1 MSLDK
6 LVDSSQLNTDLTSVA
21 NAIRTKGG
29 TSAPLAFPSG
39 FVSAVQAIPT
49 GTTPTGTKQI
59 SITANGT
66 TTEDVT
72 NYASA
77 EITVNVPVGWTS
89 ADIAKNLA
97 PSGRVELTYS
107 GDVKDY
113 ALSGK
118 PITELFAP
126 NARLQ
131 YGALAYCPQLQT
143 AVIGGLSSSSQFNE
157 CSNLRAADFT
167 GKYGGAIN
175 GTFIKCTNLTVL
187 VLRRT
192 TVNTLSNVSAFANTP
207 FASGKAGGTLYVPQ
221 ALIASYQS
229 ASNWSTILG
238 YGSGA
243 QNQILPIEG
252 SIYETQYVD
261 EHHAEHPFC
270 Q

>member
-6 LVDSSQLNTDLTSVA
+6 LVDSSQLDTDLTSVA

-29 TSAPLAFPSG
+29 TSAQLAFPAG

-89 ADIAKNLA
+89 ENVAKNLA
-97 PSGRVELTYS
+97 PSGRVELTYH
-107 GDVKDY
+107 GNIEVY

-126 NARLQ
+126 NTRLQ
-131 YGALAYCPQLQT
+131 TSALAYCPQLQT
-143 AVIGGLSSSSQFNE
+143 AVIGGIGAAGQFNE

-167 GKYGGAIN
+167 GKYGGGIN
-175 GTFIKCTNLTVL
+175 GTFNKCTNLTVL

-192 TVNTLSNVSAFANTP
+192 TVNNLSNVIAFSNSP

-221 ALIASYQS
+221 ALIASYQ
-229 ASNWSTILG
+229 AATNWSTILS

-243 QNQILPIEG
+243 QNSILPIEG

-261 EHHAEHPFC
+261 GTPIT
-270 Q
+270 